1 MNILTDKLPH
11 SVAIGKTEVPVNW
24 DFRTSIKFTLII
36 EDSDKSKED
45 KLLEGLRLYYPRYE
59 RLTDIGEAVNKM
71 LWFYNCGKE
80 DDEDDIRSARHG
92 GNNNVS
98 PEKAFSYDVD
108 SDLIYA
114 AFYEQYGIDLQTA
127 SLHWWQ
133 FRALFLC
140 ISEKTHVGKIMGYRT
155 VDLSGLDK
163 EQAAYYRKMRRMYR
177 LPGNI
182 SAVEKKQLA
191 ALNEALKNGGD
202 ISALIGGDDE
212 KG

>member
-11 SVAIGKTEVPVNW
+11 GVAIGKTEVPINW
-24 DFRTSIKFTLII
+24 DFRASIKFTLII

-45 KLLEGLRLYYPRYE
+45 KLLEGLRIYYPRYE

-80 DDEDDIRSARHG
+80 DDEDDIRSARRR

-98 PEKAFSYDVD
+98 PEKAFSYDID
-108 SDLIYA
+108 ADLIYA

-133 FRALFLC
+133 FRAFFLC
-140 ISEKTHVGKIMGYRT
+140 ISDKTHIGKIMGYRT

-182 SAVEKKQLA
+182 STDEKKQLA
-191 ALNEALKNGGD
+191 ALNEALKSGGD